1 MSAEATNWVWK
12 HSEASGSDRLVLL
25 ALADFCNE
33 KAECYASYGTLVRK
47 TRLGEKTVYRSLKS
61 LQDAGEIEQLKQG
74 RFADGGKVSSE
85 WRLPRCQSDV
95 EVKLTSRDTAQ
106 GVKLTS
112 TRCQID
118 IPTIHNNT
126 DSNSS
131 SPAARPK
138 PPQLT
143 VVKQSNSHPS
153 GKTENT
159 SQPKREDVLGK
170 GLTDEEWL
178 NRLAVQHAHI
188 DIPALFDRCLVWCRE
203 RGKIASRRQFMAFV
217 RNAKAERPM
226 QIAKPL
232 PAGQSAWDRELAEIR
247 KAVGE

>member
-33 KAECYASYGTLVRK
+33 KAECYASYAVLAKK
-47 TRLGEKTVYRSLKS
+47 TKLGIKTIYRSFRS
-61 LQDAGEIEQLKQG
+61 LMASGELQQISQGDFGAG
-74 RFADGGKVSSE
+74 
-85 WRLPRCQSDV
+85 
-95 EVKLTSRDTAQ
+95 SRDANEW
-106 GVKLTS
+106 KLPKIHNGQNDNMVNLTTVNGQTDQS
-112 TRCQID
+112 
-118 IPTIHNNT
+118 TIHNNT
-126 DSNSS
+126 NTIGA
-131 SPAARPK
+131 SPSARPQ

-143 VVKQSNSHPS
+143 VVKESNSLPS
-153 GKTENT
+153 GKAEKT

-178 NRLAVQHAHI
+178 NRLASEHAHI